1 MCTLKRRSTL
11 SKTGSDSDYGI
22 GLAHRSKAHLS
33 HKSNM
38 EENWYKDIY
47 LFDHMMI
54 PFTNR
59 LTNPLSIKLS
69 SILLFLCHFT
79 SLHKS
84 SLHIS
89 SSFTPFSLFCHLS
102 SPMFLVLSLS
112 HLPPLSDREPNST
125 SPPEPKVTVLPGNKH
140 SFSASPAHA
149 VATTLS
155 HLIEH

>member
-1 MCTLKRRSTL
+1 MCTLECRSTL

-47 LFDHMMI
+47 VFDHMMI

-102 SPMFLVLSLS
+102 SPIFLVLSLS
-112 HLPPLSDREPNST
+112 LTFHHLATESQTQHPHLSPKSQSCREINTHSLPLQLML
-125 SPPEPKVTVLPGNKH
+125 LPQH
-140 SFSASPAHA
+140 
-149 VATTLS
+149 
-155 HLIEH
+155 